1 MILVLYHDK
10 VIKSDYTEKGW
21 NLTMKKLIA
30 LILAAVLCTL
40 CLAACGAK
48 EPATDWEAIQKKG
61 KMIVGVTEFAP
72 MNYYAADGSW
82 TGFDTEFAQA
92 VAAELGIEVE
102 FIVIDWDNKILELDA
117 GSIDCV
123 WNGMTL
129 SAEVLAGMSCTDPY
143 IKNAQVVVMKAD
155 KAAQYPTVES
165 MKSLKFVA
173 EASSAGEQAIKDN
186 GLDANYTAVGDQ
198 GAALMEVKSGSADA
212 CVIDITMANSM
223 TGEGTSYAD
232 LTYTIALT
240 SEEYGIGFRKGSD
253 MPAKVNEI
261 MKKLVESGK
270 LNEIAAKYELTD
282 SLVSNQK

>member
-1 MILVLYHDK
+1 MKRIVALMLV
-10 VIKSDYTEKGW
+10 
-21 NLTMKKLIA
+21 
-30 LILAAVLCTL
+30 AVMCVL
-40 CLAACGAK
+40 CLAGCGGK
-48 EPATDWEAIQKKG
+48 KATLK
-61 KMIVGVTEFAP
+61 VGITEYAP
-72 MNYYAADGSW
+72 MNYKDDAGNW
-82 TGFDTEFAQA
+82 TGFDTEFALA
-92 VAAELGIEVE
+92 VAEELGMEVE
-102 FIVIDWDNKILELDA
+102 FIVIDWDNKILEVNS

-129 SAEVLAGMSCTDPY
+129 TEEVLAGMDCTDPY

-253 MPAKVNEI
+253 LTAAVNEI
-261 MKKLVESGK
+261 MAKLMADGT
-270 LNEIAAKYELTD
+270 LQALADKYELT
-282 SLVSNQK
+282 LAG

>member
-155 KAAQYPTVES
+155 KAAQYTTVES